1 MPVRYTA
8 GNAFLEMVLL
18 GISEG
23 GLKIFQKIFMDIIFH
38 GAAREVGKSCIE
50 IRSGGQRYLL
60 DAGVKFV
67 GSGLQFP
74 QQLENIQDVDAVF
87 LSHAH
92 LDHSG
97 ALAFF
102 ERKRLGSAIYAT
114 DMTWTITKMLLED
127 ERHLEQIR
135 QVRPSFSQ
143 GDIARTEEDM
153 AIVKY
158 DTAYRTKDD
167 RVLFRYY
174 NSGHIPGGASILL
187 ELEGK
192 KILYTADLNTVES
205 RLMVPSAIAE
215 QCPEVDVLVVEGTY
229 GSRTH
234 PERAH
239 VEEAFLHSVRKGIE
253 NGASVLVP
261 VFGVGRSQE
270 VLMILDALRGE
281 CPIYLD
287 GMARGLL
294 DEVLRG
300 NDPYVRNREVLG
312 RMARYVKK
320 VYKTDRE
327 KVVNER
333 GAIIVSTSGMVEG
346 GPAAFYARQFI
357 EREEDSILLTG
368 YQANGTR
375 GRSLFDDHMF
385 FEDGEAI
392 PVRCHV
398 RKFDFSAHLDA
409 PELHA
414 LLTKIRHSHLV
425 LQHGDPDA
433 LDALSMF
440 AREHLASTLH
450 VPQIGEK
457 ITIE

>member
-1 MPVRYTA
+1 
-8 GNAFLEMVLL
+8 
-18 GISEG
+18 
-23 GLKIFQKIFMDIIFH
+23 MDIIFH

-50 IRSGGQRYLL
+50 ICSGGQRYLL

-74 QQLENIQDVDAVF
+74 QQLEDIEDVDAVF

-102 ERKRLGSAIYAT
+102 ERKRLGSAIYT
-114 DMTWTITKMLLED
+114 TEMTWTITKMLLED

-135 QVRPSFSQ
+135 QVRPSFSE
-143 GDIARTEEDM
+143 GDILRVGEDVVT
-153 AIVKY
+153 VKY
-158 DTAYRTKDD
+158 DKAYRTKDNQ
-167 RVLFRYY
+167 VLFRYY

-192 KILYTADLNTVES
+192 KILYTADFNTSES
-205 RLMVPSAIAE
+205 RLMLPSTIAE
-215 QCPEVDVLVVEGTY
+215 QCPEVDILIVEGTY

-234 PERAH
+234 PNRTYT
-239 VEEAFLHSVRKGIE
+239 EEAFLHSVRKGIA
-253 NGASVLVP
+253 NGASVLIP

-270 VLMILDALRGE
+270 VLLILDALRGE

-294 DEVLRG
+294 DETLRG
-300 NDPYVRNREVLG
+300 DDPYVRNREGLE

-327 KVVNER
+327 KVASER

-357 EREEDSILLTG
+357 DREEDSILLTG

-375 GRSLFDDHMF
+375 GRSLFDDHVF
-385 FEDGEAI
+385 FENGEAL

-409 PELHA
+409 PELHK
-414 LLTKIRHSHLV
+414 LLTKIRHKHLI
-425 LQHGDPDA
+425 LQHGDADA
-433 LDALSMF
+433 LDALSIF
-440 AREHLASTLH
+440 AREHLSSTVH

-457 ITIE
+457 IAIE

>member
-1 MPVRYTA
+1 
-8 GNAFLEMVLL
+8 
-18 GISEG
+18 
-23 GLKIFQKIFMDIIFH
+23 MDIIFH

-50 IRSGGQRYLL
+50 IRSRGQRYLL

-74 QQLENIQDVDAVF
+74 QQLEDIQEVDAVF

-102 ERKRLGSAIYAT
+102 ERKRLGSAIYTT

-135 QVRPSFSQ
+135 QVRPSFSE
-143 GDIARTEEDM
+143 GDILRVGEDVVT
-153 AIVKY
+153 VKY
-158 DTAYRTKDD
+158 DKAYRTKDNQ
-167 RVLFRYY
+167 VLFRYY
-174 NSGHIPGGASILL
+174 NSGHIPGGASVLL
-187 ELEGK
+187 EVEGK
-192 KILYTADLNTVES
+192 KILYTADLNTRES
-205 RLMVPSAIAE
+205 RLMMPSTIAE
-215 QCPEVDVLVVEGTY
+215 QCPEVDVLITEGTY

-234 PERAH
+234 PDRAH
-239 VEEAFLHSVRKGIE
+239 TEEAFLHSVRKAIAEG
-253 NGASVLVP
+253 GSVLIP

-270 VLMILDALRGE
+270 VLLILDALRGE

-294 DEVLRG
+294 DETLRG
-300 NDPYVRNREVLG
+300 DDPYVRNREALE

-327 KVVNER
+327 KVARER

-346 GPAAFYARQFI
+346 GPAAFYARAFI
-357 EREEDSILLTG
+357 DRKEDSILLTG

-375 GRSLFDDHMF
+375 GRSLFDDHVF
-385 FEDGEAI
+385 FENGEAI

-409 PELHA
+409 PELHT
-414 LLTKIRHSHLV
+414 LLTKIRHKHLI
-425 LQHGDPDA
+425 LQHGDADA

-440 AREHLASTLH
+440 ARENLSSTLH

-457 ITIE
+457 ISIRPVA

>member
-1 MPVRYTA
+1 
-8 GNAFLEMVLL
+8 
-18 GISEG
+18 
-23 GLKIFQKIFMDIIFH
+23 MDIIFH

-50 IRSGGQRYLL
+50 ICSRGQRYLL
-60 DAGVKFV
+60 DTGVKFL
-67 GSGLQFP
+67 GGALQYP
-74 QQLENIQDVDAVF
+74 QYVEEIEEVDAVF

-102 ERKRLGSAIYAT
+102 EKKRLGSPIYAT
-114 DMTWTITKMLLED
+114 EATWTITKMLLED
-127 ERHLEQIR
+127 ARHLEQMR
-135 QVRPSFSQ
+135 HARPDFSQ
-143 GDIARTEEDM
+143 RNIAQVDED
-153 AIVKY
+153 AVTVEY
-158 DTAYRTKDD
+158 DKAYRTKDD
-167 RVLFRYY
+167 QVLFRYY

-205 RLMVPSAIAE
+205 RLMLPSAIAE
-215 QCPEVDVLVVEGTY
+215 QCPEVDVLITEGTY
-229 GSRTH
+229 GARMH
-234 PERAH
+234 PDRMH
-239 VEEAFLHSVRKGIE
+239 TEEVFLHAVRKGID
-253 NGASVLVP
+253 GGGSVLIP

-270 VLMILDALRGE
+270 ILMILDALRGE
-281 CPIYLD
+281 CPMYLD

-300 NDPYVRNREVLG
+300 NDPYIRNRECLE

-327 KVVNER
+327 KVARER

-346 GPAAFYARQFI
+346 GPSSFYARQYI
-357 EREEDSILLTG
+357 ERKENFILLTG
-368 YQANGTR
+368 YQANGTQ
-375 GRSLFDDHMF
+375 GRSLFDDHVF
-385 FEDGEAI
+385 FENGSAI

-409 PELHA
+409 PELHT
-414 LLTKIRHSHLV
+414 LLTKIRHKHLI
-425 LQHGDPDA
+425 LQHGDADA
-433 LDALSMF
+433 LDALAMF
-440 AREHLASTLH
+440 AREHLSSVLH

-457 ITIE
+457 ISIE